1 MRMKKD
7 FCAENFK
14 KICQFFKEAL
24 SFPQRYYKANNNVD
38 IHQLDFIETCIVQ
51 SFQQFVI
58 KLNEDQLGP
67 VILMLV
73 KWAQK
78 GTEINMHRQIIL
90 YKTLSGVVEALGEY
104 AIPFIKLQ
112 MTNTCDVLQALI
124 TDFKALNSSGKK
136 RPRVSAEMLEAAD
149 G

>member
-1 MRMKKD
+1 M
-7 FCAENFK
+7 
-14 KICQFFKEAL
+14 
-24 SFPQRYYKANNNVD
+24 
-38 IHQLDFIETCIVQ
+38 Q

-78 GTEINMHRQIIL
+78 GTEVNMHRQIIL

-112 MTNTCDVLQALI
+112 MQNTCDVLQAFLAYMFPPRSYELNLI
-124 TDFKALNSSGKK
+124 LPIVTS
-136 RPRVSAEMLEAAD
+136 
-149 G
+149 